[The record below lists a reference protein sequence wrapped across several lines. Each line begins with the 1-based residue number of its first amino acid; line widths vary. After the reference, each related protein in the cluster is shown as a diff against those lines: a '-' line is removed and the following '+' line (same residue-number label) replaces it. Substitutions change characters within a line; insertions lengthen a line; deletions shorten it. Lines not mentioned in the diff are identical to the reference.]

1 VRRSA
6 LLLVACLAACGAAAA
21 CVDGGRASVT
31 IEPPD
36 ATADDVSAGEDVQDA
51 GADSVVAT
59 VCGPPPWVTLGI
71 HVVALTL
78 DDPDGAP
85 LPGARFTASLCP
97 GVVQYSDE
105 AGVVKGSVSRGVP
118 LYGRL
123 VAPGYISELA
133 PEEVFDA
140 DSTGGKI
147 DMLPTFVEGLLLPGY
162 DASASS
168 AIVVSVQ
175 KTVSDAG
182 ACSSVDGVAIGV
194 AGHPE
199 AHVTYFSSG
208 TIPMQ
213 VPGATATTTS
223 GLAAITG
230 LSAGDGGSYVTLTAA
245 KPGCHAEAQHGS
257 QTGRVPLETGFV
269 SLMAVYLGP

>member
-1 VRRSA
+1 MRT
-6 LLLVACLAACGAAAA
+6 LVPFVLACCAACGAVAA
-21 CVDGGRASVT
+21 CVEGGRASVT
-31 IEPPD
+31 IEPLD
-36 ATADDVSAGEDVQDA
+36 ATADDASAGEDVVDA
-51 GADSVVAT
+51 GADLTVSN
-59 VCGPPPWVTLGI
+59 VCGDPPWVTLGI
-71 HVVALTL
+71 QVVALTL
-78 DDPDGAP
+78 GDAAP
-85 LPGARFTASLCP
+85 LPGAQFTASLCP
-97 GVVQYSDE
+97 GFVQYSDE

-118 LYGRL
+118 FYGRL
-123 VAPGYISELA
+123 VAPDYVSELA

-140 DSTGGKI
+140 DSTGSRI
-147 DMLPTFVEGLLLPGY
+147 EMLPTFIEGVLLPGY

-175 KTVSDAG
+175 RTVSDAG
-182 ACSSVDGVAIGV
+182 ACSSLDGVTLGV

-199 AHVTYFSSG
+199 AQVTYFSNG
-208 TIPMQ
+208 TIPTP

-230 LSAGDGGSYVTLTAA
+230 LSAGEAGGYVTLTAT
-245 KPGCHAEAQHGS
+245 KPACHAETQHGS

>member
-6 LLLVACLAACGAAAA
+6 LLLLACFAACAAAAA

-36 ATADDVSAGEDVQDA
+36 ATADDASAGDDVLDA
-51 GADSVVAT
+51 GPDLVVSS
-59 VCGPPPWVTLGI
+59 VCGSPPWVTLGI

-78 DDPDGAP
+78 DNTDGSP

-97 GVVQYSDE
+97 GVVQYSDD
-105 AGVVKGSVSRGVP
+105 AGLLQGSVSRDVP
-118 LYGRL
+118 FYGRL
-123 VAPGYISELA
+123 TAPNYISELA

-140 DSTGGKI
+140 DSTSSKI
-147 DMLPTFVEGLLLPGY
+147 EMLPTIVEGLLLPGY

-182 ACSSVDGVAIGV
+182 ACSSIDGVTLGV

-199 AHVTYFSSG
+199 AQVTYFSNA
-208 TIPMQ
+208 TIPMA

-230 LSAGDGGSYVTLTAA
+230 LSAGDAASYVTLTAT
-245 KPGCHAEAQHGS
+245 KPGCHAETQHGS
-257 QTGRVPLETGFV
+257 QTGRVPLETGYV